1 MLGFKN
7 FMSERLAI
15 DLGTANTRLYV
26 QDEGIVIDEP
36 SVVAV
41 DLGFEPAGRVVA
53 VGFEASSMLGKAPEH
68 IRVIRPVRYG
78 AITDIDAACA
88 MLSRFIHNA
97 RSRTRFSRFQ
107 AVIAVPAGISQIES
121 HAVIEAAE
129 AAGAGRI
136 HLLEGTLAAALGA
149 ELPIAEPV
157 CSMVADI
164 GGGTTEV
171 AVMSLSGIVASR
183 TTRVA
188 GDQMNMAIKN
198 YIRRRF
204 DLLIGDSW
212 AERAKFSVGNACP
225 QSNDNATI
233 EIRGRDVTSG
243 IPKVI
248 LIDTHDVWEAISG
261 QVDAIVQTLRSVLEE
276 IPPELSADAIDRG
289 FLLTGGGALLKNLD
303 LLLSTQIGIPAIVPA
318 DPLSTVLLGAAGALD
333 CMTDF
338 SSHIIAGCSRAARNI
353 RPALV

>member
-1 MLGFKN
+1 MLNLRSFI
-7 FMSERLAI
+7 SDRLAI
-15 DLGTANTRLYV
+15 DLGTANTRVYV

-41 DLGFEPAGRVVA
+41 DLAVHPAGRVVA
-53 VGFEASSMLGKAPEH
+53 VGFEASSMLGKTPEH

-78 AITDIDAACA
+78 AITEIDAACA
-88 MLSRFIHNA
+88 MLSRFIHRA
-97 RSRTRFSRFQ
+97 RSRSRFSRFQ

-121 HAVIEAAE
+121 HAVVEAAE
-129 AAGAGRI
+129 AAGASRI
-136 HLLEGTLAAALGA
+136 QLLEGTLAAALGA
-149 ELPIAEPV
+149 DLPIAEPV
-157 CSMVADI
+157 CSMVVDI

-204 DLLIGDSW
+204 DLLIGESW
-212 AERAKFSVGNACP
+212 AERAKTAVGSACP
-225 QSNDNATI
+225 QSGDHAAI

-248 LIDTHDVWEAISG
+248 RVDTHDIWEAISD
-261 QVDAIVQTLRSVLEE
+261 QIHAIVQTARTVLEE
-276 IPPELSADAIDRG
+276 IPPELSADVIDRG
-289 FLLTGGGALLKNLD
+289 FLLTGGGALLKNLG
-303 LLLSTQIGIPAIVPA
+303 LYLSTQIGIPAVIPA
-318 DPLSTVLLGAAGALD
+318 DPLSTVLLGAAGSLD
-333 CMTDF
+333 CMHDF
-338 SSHIIAGCSRAARNI
+338 STHVIAGCSRAARNI

>member
-1 MLGFKN
+1 MLNLKS
-7 FMSERLAI
+7 FMSDRVAI

-26 QDEGIVIDEP
+26 QNEGIVIDEP

-41 DLGFEPAGRVVA
+41 DLAIKPAGRVVA

-88 MLSRFIHNA
+88 MLSRFIHKA
-97 RSRTRFSRFQ
+97 RSRSRFSRFQ

-129 AAGAGRI
+129 AAGASRI
-136 HLLEGTLAAALGA
+136 QLLESTLAAALGA
-149 ELPIAEPV
+149 DLPIGEPV
-157 CSMVADI
+157 CSMVVDI

-183 TTRVA
+183 STRVA

-212 AERAKFSVGNACP
+212 AERAKTSVANACP
-225 QSNDNATI
+225 QSDENATI

-248 LIDTHDVWEAISG
+248 LIDTHDIWEAMSDQIN
-261 QVDAIVQTLRSVLEE
+261 AIVQTARSVLEE
-276 IPPELSADAIDRG
+276 IPPELSADVIDRG
-289 FLLTGGGALLKNLD
+289 FLLTGGGALMTNLG
-303 LLLSTQIGIPAIVPA
+303 LYLSTQLGIPAVIPV
-318 DPLSTVLLGAAGALD
+318 DPLSTVLLGAAGAMNA
-333 CMTDF
+333 MTDF

>member
-1 MLGFKN
+1 MLN
-7 FMSERLAI
+7 LRCLLSDRLAI
-15 DLGTANTRLYV
+15 DLGTSNTRVYV

-36 SVVAV
+36 SVVAI
-41 DLGFEPAGRVVA
+41 DLAFQPAGRVVA
-53 VGFEASSMLGKAPEH
+53 VGFEASSMLGKTPEH
-68 IRVIRPVRYG
+68 IRVVRPVRYG

-88 MLSRFIHNA
+88 MLSRFIHRA
-97 RSRTRFSRFQ
+97 RSRSRFSRFQ

-129 AAGAGRI
+129 AAGANRI

-157 CSMVADI
+157 CSMVVDV

-171 AVMSLSGIVASR
+171 AVMSLSGVVASR
-183 TTRVA
+183 STRVA

-212 AERAKFSVGNACP
+212 AERAKTSAGNARP
-225 QSNDNATI
+225 QPGENCSI

-243 IPKVI
+243 IPKTV
-248 LIDTHDVWEAISG
+248 LIDTHDIWEAISG
-261 QVDAIVQTLRSVLEE
+261 QVDAIVQTTRSVLEE
-276 IPPELSADAIDRG
+276 IPPELAADVIDRG

-303 LLLSTQIGIPAIVPA
+303 LFLSARIGIPAIIPA
-318 DPLSTVLLGAAGALD
+318 DPLSTVLLGAAGSLD

-338 SSHIIAGCSRAARNI
+338 STHIIAGCSRAARNI

>member
-1 MLGFKN
+1 MLSLKSFI
-7 FMSERLAI
+7 SDRLAI
-15 DLGTANTRLYV
+15 DLGTSNTRLYV
-26 QDEGIVIDEP
+26 QGEGIVIDEP

-41 DLGFEPAGRVVA
+41 DMAIQPAGRVVA

-88 MLSRFIHNA
+88 MLGRFIHRA
-97 RSRTRFSRFQ
+97 RSRSSFSRFQ

-121 HAVIEAAE
+121 HAVVEAAE
-129 AAGAGRI
+129 AAGASRI
-136 HLLEGTLAAALGA
+136 HLLEGTLAAAMGA

-157 CSMVADI
+157 CSMVVDF

-212 AERAKFSVGNACP
+212 AERAKTTVGIACP
-225 QSNDNATI
+225 QAAERATI
-233 EIRGRDVTSG
+233 EVRGRDVTTG
-243 IPKVI
+243 IPKVV
-248 LIDTHDVWEAISG
+248 LIDSHDVWEAISA
-261 QVDAIVQTLRSVLEE
+261 QVEAIVQTIRSVLEE
-276 IPPELSADAIDRG
+276 IPPELSADVIDRG
-289 FLLTGGGALLKNLD
+289 YLLCGGGALLGNLERF
-303 LLLSTQIGIPAIVPA
+303 LAGQIGIPAVVPA
-318 DPLSTVLLGAAGALD
+318 DPLSTVVLGAAGALD

-338 SSHIIAGCSRAARNI
+338 SSQVIAGCSRAARNI

>member
-1 MLGFKN
+1 MLSLKYFL
-7 FMSERLAI
+7 SDRLAI

-41 DLGFEPAGRVVA
+41 DLAIQPAGQVVA
-53 VGFEASSMLGKAPEH
+53 VGFEASSMLGRTPDH

-88 MLSRFIHNA
+88 MLSRFIHRA
-97 RSRTRFSRFQ
+97 RSRSRFSRFQ
-107 AVIAVPAGISQIES
+107 SVIAVPAGISQIES

-129 AAGAGRI
+129 AAGASRI
-136 HLLEGTLAAALGA
+136 RLLQGTLAAALGA
-149 ELPIAEPV
+149 DLPIADPA
-157 CSMVADI
+157 CSMVVDI

-171 AVMSLSGIVASR
+171 AVMSMSDIVASR
-183 TTRVA
+183 TSRVA

-212 AERAKFSVGNACP
+212 AEKAKISVGNASP
-225 QSNDNATI
+225 QPGDNSHI
-233 EIRGRDVTSG
+233 EIRGRDVTTG

-248 LIDTHDVWEAISG
+248 QIDTHGILEAVSAQIEAIT
-261 QVDAIVQTLRSVLEE
+261 QTVRSVLEE
-276 IPPELSADAIDRG
+276 IPPELSADVIDRG
-289 FLLTGGGALLKNLD
+289 FILTGGVALLKNLD
-303 LLLSTQIGIPAIVPA
+303 LHLSTQLGIPAIIPA
-318 DPLSTVLLGAAGALD
+318 DPLSTVVLGAAGSLQ
-333 CMTDF
+333 CITDF
-338 SSHIIAGCSRAARNI
+338 NIDVIAGCSRAARNI

>member
-1 MLGFKN
+1 MLNLRSFI
-7 FMSERLAI
+7 SDRLAI

-26 QDEGIVIDEP
+26 HDEGIVVDEP

-41 DLGFEPAGRVVA
+41 DLAVHPAGRVVA
-53 VGFEASSMLGKAPEH
+53 VGYEASSMLGKTPEN

-88 MLSRFIHNA
+88 MLSRFIHKA
-97 RSRTRFSRFQ
+97 RSRSRFSRFQ

-121 HAVIEAAE
+121 HAVVEAAE
-129 AAGAGRI
+129 AAGASRI
-136 HLLEGTLAAALGA
+136 QLLESTLAAALGA
-149 ELPIAEPV
+149 DLPIAEPV
-157 CSMVADI
+157 CSMVVDI

-204 DLLIGDSW
+204 DLLIGESW
-212 AERAKFSVGNACP
+212 AERAKTAVGSACP
-225 QSNDNATI
+225 QSDDHAAI

-248 LIDTHDVWEAISG
+248 RVDTHDIWEAISD
-261 QVDAIVQTLRSVLEE
+261 QIHAIVQTARSVLEE
-276 IPPELSADAIDRG
+276 IPPELSADVIDRG
-289 FLLTGGGALLKNLD
+289 FLLTGGGALLKNLG
-303 LLLSTQIGIPAIVPA
+303 LHLSAQIGIPAVIPA
-318 DPLSTVLLGAAGALD
+318 DPLSTVLLGAAGSLD
-333 CMTDF
+333 CMNDF
-338 SSHIIAGCSRAARNI
+338 STHVIAGCSRAARNI

>member
-1 MLGFKN
+1 MLNLKS
-7 FMSERLAI
+7 FMSDRVAI
-15 DLGTANTRLYV
+15 DLGTSNTRVYV
-26 QDEGIVIDEP
+26 QDEGIVVDEP

-41 DLGFEPAGRVVA
+41 DEGFHPAGRVVA
-53 VGFEASSMLGKAPEH
+53 VGFEASSMLGKAPAH

-88 MLSRFIHNA
+88 MLSRFIHRA
-97 RSRTRFSRFQ
+97 RSRSRFSRFQ

-129 AAGAGRI
+129 AAGASRI

-149 ELPIAEPV
+149 DLPIAEPV
-157 CSMVADI
+157 CSMVVDI

-171 AVMSLSGIVASR
+171 AVMSLSDIVASR

-188 GDQMNMAIKN
+188 GNQMNMAIKN

-204 DLLIGDSW
+204 DLLIGESW
-212 AERAKFSVGNACP
+212 AEKAKITVGNACP
-225 QSNDNATI
+225 QSDNIATI
-233 EIRGRDVTSG
+233 EIRGRDVTTG
-243 IPKVI
+243 IPKIVP
-248 LIDTHDVWEAISG
+248 IDTNDIWEAISS
-261 QVDAIVQTLRSVLEE
+261 QIEAIVQTTRSVLEE
-276 IPPELSADAIDRG
+276 IPPELSADVIDRG

-303 LLLSTQIGIPAIVPA
+303 LFLSTHIGIPAVVPA